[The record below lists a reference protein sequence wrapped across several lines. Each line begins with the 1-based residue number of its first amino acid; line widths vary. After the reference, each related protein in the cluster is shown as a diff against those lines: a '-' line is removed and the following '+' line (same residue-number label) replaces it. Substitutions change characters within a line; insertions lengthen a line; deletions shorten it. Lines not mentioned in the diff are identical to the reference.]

1 MKKRNLTFAFLL
13 LAVVCT
19 AFGVSGTYARYI
31 TTDSGTGTATV
42 AKWATTVTGWD
53 TTTGSQILALA
64 PISNPYVASDVIA
77 PDTDVAGILT
87 VDLTGTQ
94 VSTDLM
100 VGFEEITI
108 DNEPV
113 WTTAIP
119 KGDIEDH
126 FTTKIRIYPSTATSA
141 AIQADLLL
149 DDIDKQSVAM
159 TNNYD
164 DTHLEPTVLPARYPV
179 LLVNGS
185 TGIASGYATNIAPHN
200 LGEVIEATIY
210 RLNNPN
216 CTLPKLMSFIKGP
229 DFPTGGI
236 VQGKEQIEEV
246 FRTGRGK
253 VVVRSK
259 CEIEESK
266 TNSQIVITEI
276 PYEVVKSSLVKKISD
291 IMISKEIDGINDV
304 RDESGRSGLKIVID
318 CKKDA
323 NCEQILNYLYKN
335 TDLQINYAY
344 NNVAIVN
351 HKPVTMSLINALDAF
366 IEHRREVVLNR
377 SKYLRDKKK
386 ARLHI
391 IDGLIKAISILDDVI
406 ALIRKS
412 KDKKDAK
419 EKLKSA
425 FLFTEEQAEAIVT
438 LRLYR
443 LSSTDIQI
451 LKQEADTLKKEI
463 AELTAI
469 LSSKE
474 VLDATLTKEL
484 KELLDIYPCQR
495 KTKIEA
501 EVEEIVV
508 DKIAMIANEPCY
520 ISVSRD
526 GYIKR
531 FSERAFKANENQI
544 PSTKDG
550 DALLGVK
557 YCETLDTLLL
567 FTSKGNIAYVPV
579 FKLDECKFKEVGKHV
594 STYVKMEG
602 QEKIVGAVI
611 VKNFDT
617 FAFIITATKK
627 GMIKK
632 TSLPR
637 MIIERTS
644 KAVSGMKLK
653 TDDEL
658 VSVCVGYE
666 EDDLILISK
675 QGYCVRYSS
684 EIIADLALKAQGVMG
699 MNVKND
705 ELVGVIA
712 DHHNSDELLIASDKG
727 GFKRIHKDDLEY
739 TNRNAKGYRI
749 FKQIKSNPHEIVKV
763 ASLSSYN
770 ALYVDNGDELYD
782 LSAAEIPFM
791 DLDSSFSNPISLK
804 PGYFFVKKDMSDI
817 EDVQIIDIP
826 EDYYAN
832 QEDNEQTSLFE

>member
-1 MKKRNLTFAFLL
+1 MARKKEKIIESKLNETLDDIMSDRFGSYSKYIIQERALPDARDGLKPVQRRILYSMYIDGNTFDKPHRKSAKT
-13 LAVVCT
+13 VGSVM
-19 AFGVSGTYARYI
+19 GTFHPHGDSSIYEAMVRMSQDWKINVPLVDMHGNNGSIDDDPPAAMRYTEARLSK
-31 TTDSGTGTATV
+31 T
-42 AKWATTVTGWD
+42 
-53 TTTGSQILALA
+53 
-64 PISNPYVASDVIA
+64 
-77 PDTDVAGILT
+77 
-87 VDLTGTQ
+87 
-94 VSTDLM
+94 
-100 VGFEEITI
+100 
-108 DNEPV
+108 
-113 WTTAIP
+113 
-119 KGDIEDH
+119 
-126 FTTKIRIYPSTATSA
+126 
-141 AIQADLLL
+141 ADLLL

-266 TNSQIVITEI
+266 TSSQIIITEI

-291 IMISKEIDGINDV
+291 IMISKEIDGIADV

-419 EKLKSA
+419 ERLKKA

-451 LKQEADTLKKEI
+451 LKEEAATLTKEI
-463 AELTAI
+463 SELNSI
-469 LSSKE
+469 LKSKE
-474 VLDATLTKEL
+474 VLDSVITKEL
-484 KELLDIYPCQR
+484 KAVEQDNPTPR

-508 DKIAMIANEPCY
+508 DKMAMVSNEPCY

-531 FSERAFKANENQI
+531 FSERAFKANEDSI

-557 YCETLDTLLL
+557 YCDTLDTLLL
-567 FTSKGNIAYVPV
+567 FTTKGNIAYVPV
-579 FKLDECKFKEVGKHV
+579 FKLEECKFKEVGKHV

-602 QEKIVGAVI
+602 QEKIVGAII

-617 FAFIITATKK
+617 FAFVVTATKN
-627 GMIKK
+627 GMVKK
-632 TSLPR
+632 TSIPR
-637 MIIERTS
+637 MVLERTS

-653 TDDEL
+653 ANDEL
-658 VSVCVGYE
+658 ASMCVCYE
-666 EDDLILISK
+666 EDDLIFISK
-675 QGYCVRYSS
+675 QGYCARYSS
-684 EIIADLALKAQGVMG
+684 EIIADLAPKAQGVMG

-705 ELVGVIA
+705 ELVAVLA
-712 DHHNSDELLIASDKG
+712 DHHDSDELLISTNKG
-727 GFKRIHKDDLEY
+727 GFKRIHKTDLEL

-749 FKQIKSNPHEIVKV
+749 FKQIKSNPHEINN
-763 ASLSSYN
+763 AILTSGYN
-770 ALYVDNGDELYD
+770 SLYVDCGEDLYEL
-782 LSAAEIPFM
+782 SVAEIPFM
-791 DLDSSFSNPISLK
+791 ELDASFSTPLK
-804 PGYFFVKKDMSDI
+804 TTDNYFYVKKDMSDI
-817 EDVQIIDIP
+817 EEVKIVDIP
-826 EDYYAN
+826 DGYYEA
-832 QEDNEQTSLFE
+832 ESDDEQTSLFD